1 LSDYLKTATSRRD
14 KVVFVENVSE
24 FQRWLDKMLK
34 DAREKLN
41 MTDETITW
49 ILLREAT
56 ASYFRTLGK
65 QEINLNKR

>member
-1 LSDYLKTATSRRD
+1 M
-14 KVVFVENVSE
+14 VFVENVSE

-34 DAREKLN
+34 DAKEQLN

-65 QEINLNKR
+65 QVINVDRH